1 MAMTGAERQKAYRD
15 RKRAEAEA
23 GLPPEAP
30 RKRYELVYGA
40 DGTVIAWR
48 ALGASAWVL
57 GPGPTGERYEG
68 LSVAGVT
75 RSGKHV
81 GGPER
86 LSEGT
91 DREST
96 PQEATEHL
104 EGLREQLRNYGA
116 RMAARAE
123 SVEG

>member
-1 MAMTGAERQKAYRD
+1 MTGAERQKAYKER
-15 RKRAEAEA
+15 RRAEAEA
-23 GLPPEAP
+23 GLPREAP
-30 RKRYELVYGA
+30 RKRYELAYGA
-40 DGTVIAWR
+40 DGRVIAWR
-48 ALGASAWVL
+48 QLGSPQWVM
-57 GPGPTGERYEG
+57 GPGPGGERYEG